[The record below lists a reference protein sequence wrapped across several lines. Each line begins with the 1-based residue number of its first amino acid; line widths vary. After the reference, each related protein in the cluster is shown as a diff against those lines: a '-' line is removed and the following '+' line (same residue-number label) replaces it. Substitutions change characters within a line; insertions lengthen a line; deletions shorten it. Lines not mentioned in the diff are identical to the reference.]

1 MLVCGV
7 LASAILS
14 GCREGSLTAAHAEQ
28 AIVGSTMGTYFRV
41 TLYARPLGLTDETV
55 QAAVEDPLARVDA
68 LMSTY
73 REDSEV
79 SRFNRSRETD
89 WFPVSSETAV
99 VVAEALRVFE
109 ESEGAFDITVGP
121 LVDLWGFGP
130 SAGTD
135 QIPRPEKIAGLLESI
150 GSRHLQVRLNPPA
163 LKKDLGTLQIDLSGI
178 AKGFAVDAIAEELE
192 DLGIANYLVDVGG
205 EMRAGGEKGNG
216 QPWKIAIERPT
227 AGQRSI
233 QSTLALQ
240 DRALATSGDY
250 RNYFEVE
257 GRRYSHEIDPRKGQP
272 IQHPLVSVSVLD
284 SSCMRADA
292 WATALIILG
301 PVEGQ
306 ALAEKAG
313 LPTVLIIREGADFRE
328 IETAGFTSLTHAP

>member
-1 MLVCGV
+1 
-7 LASAILS
+7 
-14 GCREGSLTAAHAEQ
+14 
-28 AIVGSTMGTYFRV
+28 MGTYYRV
-41 TLYARPLGLTDETV
+41 ILDAQPAGMTEEDVQVVVESPLE
-55 QAAVEDPLARVDA
+55 RVDA

-73 REDSEV
+73 KKDSEV

-89 WFPVSSETAV
+89 WFPVSRETAI

-130 SAGTD
+130 SKSRD
-135 QIPRPEKIAGLLESI
+135 QIPSPEKIAGLLEII
-150 GSRHLQVRLNPPA
+150 GSRHLQVRLDPPA

-192 DLGIANYLVDVGG
+192 DLGVTNYLVDVGG
-205 EMRAGGEKGNG
+205 EMRAGGEKENG
-216 QPWKIAIERPT
+216 QPWKIAIERPS

-250 RNYFEVE
+250 RNFFVVE

-301 PVEGQ
+301 PVEGR

-313 LPTVLIIREGADFRE
+313 LPTVLIVRDGADFRS
-328 IETAGFTSLTHAP
+328 IETSDFTALTHAP